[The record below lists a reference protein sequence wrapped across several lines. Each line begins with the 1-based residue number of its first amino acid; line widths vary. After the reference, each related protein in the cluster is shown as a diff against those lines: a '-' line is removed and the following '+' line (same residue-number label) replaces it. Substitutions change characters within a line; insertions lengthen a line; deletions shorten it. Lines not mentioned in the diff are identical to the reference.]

1 VTRSTPPQPHPEQR
15 HTDRE
20 TETEVANRDESR
32 KKRESMGCC
41 GSISLKEEA
50 AWDEKISSNNP
61 GAGAG
66 ARAATSSTPRPAST
80 GSHEQVEKK
89 SLGGGSVVR
98 ENAWDEAEE
107 EAARVKDAR
116 QKAEEEAALE
126 ASRLAEEE
134 ARVKAAAEEEDAR
147 VEAAAEEAR
156 LKAEA
161 EEVELRMKA
170 DEEEARLKKDAEDE
184 EARVNAAAEEEATRL
199 IIAAEEEEA
208 RVKAAAEEEAT
219 RLMIAAEEEEARV
232 KAVAEE
238 AQVEDEEEARLKK
251 GAEMEDLRIKA
262 EDEEKKAIGNVS
274 VNEKQAIVI
283 EAEEDTLLKKTEVQ
297 LETCS
302 EDDTNH
308 EQDEVNDN
316 ITLDE
321 DARLNSS
328 YEGLEVDEH
337 SLLEDEVQD
346 IVNANEIKVE
356 NITDNIENIT
366 KDEEVNVNTA
376 AEDQTRVVASDD
388 EGAANGGEMQH
399 VQASSN
405 VNSPTTKPVS
415 SGLAS
420 RMADMDFTKI
430 AITPPP
436 RRLSTSENPTI
447 VTTPDA
453 SISVDDKYDE
463 DYNPKEVEE
472 QFRPKVK
479 KTVSGGLAA
488 RMATLNG
495 AQMIMPGMKP
505 PPHLLNKGMI
515 SSGDSLGS
523 PQGSP
528 TKSKR
533 VDGDAA
539 TGEITNATL
548 TRAVASAT
556 KKKKKKSMM
565 PRPMMLTTE
574 SETAIEVIPLQEAI
588 SEVDESS

>member
-1 VTRSTPPQPHPEQR
+1 
-15 HTDRE
+15 
-20 TETEVANRDESR
+20 
-32 KKRESMGCC
+32 MGCC

-66 ARAATSSTPRPAST
+66 AGARAATSNTPRPAST

-134 ARVKAAAEEEDAR
+134 ARLKAAAEEEVAR

-170 DEEEARLKKDAEDE
+170 DEEEARLKKAAED
-184 EARVNAAAEEEATRL
+184 
-199 IIAAEEEEA
+199 EEA

-232 KAVAEE
+232 KAAAEE

-262 EDEEKKAIGNVS
+262 EDEEKKANGNVS

-283 EAEEDTLLKKTEVQ
+283 EAEEDALLKKTEVQ
-297 LETCS
+297 LETGS

-308 EQDEVNDN
+308 EQEEVNDN

-328 YEGLEVDEH
+328 YEDLEVDEH

-346 IVNANEIKVE
+346 IVNANEVKVE
-356 NITDNIENIT
+356 DITANIEKIT

-436 RRLSTSENPTI
+436 PRRSTSENPTI
-447 VTTPDA
+447 ITTPDD

-479 KTVSGGLAA
+479 KSVSGGLAA

>member
-1 VTRSTPPQPHPEQR
+1 MIRSTPPQPHPEQR

-170 DEEEARLKKDAEDE
+170 DEEEARLKKAAEDE

-208 RVKAAAEEEAT
+208 RVKAAAEE
-219 RLMIAAEEEEARV
+219 
-232 KAVAEE
+232 

-262 EDEEKKAIGNVS
+262 EDEEKKANGNVS

-356 NITDNIENIT
+356 DITDNIENIT

-420 RMADMDFTKI
+420 RMAGMDFTKI

-436 RRLSTSENPTI
+436 PRRSTSENPTI
-447 VTTPDA
+447 ITTPDD

-479 KTVSGGLAA
+479 KSVSGGLAA

-505 PPHLLNKGMI
+505 PPHLLSKGMI
-515 SSGDSLGS
+515 SSGDSFGS

-556 KKKKKKSMM
+556 KKKKKSMM